1 MNRDKI
7 LAMAREAGFEQQMRH
22 RDGSV
27 TVLPDALFVRFYEL
41 ARAEA
46 LEEAAKACE
55 AAAEAYEVFLEPQK
69 ARVCETCAAD
79 IRALKEQQ

>member
-1 MNRDKI
+1 MDRDKI
-7 LAMAREAGFEQQMRH
+7 LAMAEACDIEVGNRLIVSLTE
-22 RDGSV
+22 DI
-27 TVLPDALFVRFYEL
+27 VRF
-41 ARAEA
+41 AAAVRAEA